1 MGTRK
6 FFGRLVKAGWRQSN
20 MRKNTD
26 FQDVREW
33 LQGQRSGAALVGD
46 TARGGLRILQTL
58 AVLGR
63 TGAGWLLGRRPPLP
77 VLLRENFEA
86 LGTTYI
92 KLGQFIASSPSLFPD
107 AYVEEFQKCLDQTPV
122 VPFHVIR
129 QTIET
134 ELGKPLD
141 QLFGWVDPQ
150 PLASAS
156 IAQVHAARLHG
167 GEDVVIKVQKPG
179 VRHVLLT
186 DFNFIYFAARIFE
199 MLAPGLSRSALS
211 GVVEELQAS
220 MLEECDFLKEADN
233 LEQFNDFLALTG
245 NTGAVAPTPY
255 RELTTLRV
263 LTMERFHGVP
273 LTDLQVL
280 RKYTDDPAQT
290 LITALNTW
298 FSSLMLCD
306 FFHADVHAGNLMLLR
321 DGRVGFI
328 DFGIVG
334 RIRRDTWDAMARFF
348 DAIGRGDNREMAEC
362 MSIIGM
368 TREEVDVD
376 ALARDIERFQNKLSS
391 VDPSALLE
399 GGRNDKEVNR
409 MLLDLINIGEQH
421 GIRFP
426 REFALLLKQFLY
438 FDRYVQVLAPEM
450 DMFSDDRVD
459 MWGAMDELP
468 SELLH

>member
-1 MGTRK
+1 MAEK
-6 FFGRLVKAGWRQSN
+6 
-20 MRKNTD
+20 TD
-26 FQDVREW
+26 FEDMRAW
-33 LQGQRSGAALVGD
+33 LQGQRSGLALAGD
-46 TARGGLRILQTL
+46 TARGGIRVLQTL
-58 AVLGR
+58 SVLAR
-63 TGAGWLLGRRPPLP
+63 TGGGWLLGRRPPLP

-107 AYVEEFQKCLDQTPV
+107 AYVEEFQKCLDKTPAL
-122 VPFHVIR
+122 PFHLIR
-129 QTIET
+129 NTIET
-134 ELGKPLD
+134 ELGQPLD
-141 QLFGWVDPQ
+141 KLYAWVDPQ

-179 VRHVLLT
+179 VRNVLLT
-186 DFNFIYFAARIFE
+186 DFNFLYFAARLFE
-199 MLAPGLSRSALS
+199 VIAPGLSRSAIS
-211 GVVEELQAS
+211 GVIEELQAS
-220 MLEECDFLKEADN
+220 MLEECDFLKEASN
-233 LEQFNDFLALTG
+233 LDRFNDFLAVTG
-245 NTGAVAPTPY
+245 NTRAVAPKPCH
-255 RELTTLRV
+255 ELSTARV

-273 LTDLQVL
+273 LTDLDVL
-280 RKYTDDPAQT
+280 RRYVDDPAET

-334 RIRRDTWDAMARFF
+334 QIRRDTWDAMARFF
-348 DAIGRGDNREMAEC
+348 DAIGRGDTREMAEC
-362 MSIIGM
+362 MAIIGM
-368 TREEVDVD
+368 TREEVDVA
-376 ALARDIERFQNKLSS
+376 ALARDIERFQGKLAS
-391 VDPSALLE
+391 VDPAALLE
-399 GGRNDKEVNR
+399 GGRNDREVNR
-409 MLLDLINIGEQH
+409 MLLDLVNIGENH

-459 MWGAMDELP
+459 MWGAMEELP
-468 SELLH
+468 PGLLH